1 MAGQNHQNSAVRSL
15 MSSHFNFQP
24 AIFNFPS
31 PRHQPSTNIP
41 QLRRVAGS
49 VMVLD
54 IFIL

>member
-15 MSSHFNFQP
+15 MSSHFNFNLQSST
-24 AIFNFPS
+24 S
-31 PRHQPSTNIP
+31 PLPPSTNIP